1 MKAAK
6 TPKGKVT
13 GKAPAKQQPIAAGPP
28 NAMAQAAAEPEN
40 LQPSRADVK
49 TAMTTSRSSA
59 SPMKRRKARSHLQVH
74 TPPEEK
80 LKKIEQAINKRTA
93 VHDLM
98 YRQKELEDA
107 VREARRVNIM
117 IEEEKQR
124 MRQLKQRMVDN
135 NLAQYVVI
143 TREEGK
149 QWDYKRKSPTKKS
162 FKDFHSAEVDGQG
175 NHIDDGIPGLIPPID
190 ERKKNGKL
198 EPYKPP
204 DVVFDDNYAFYMYYL
219 NNTGQLVTPV
229 EQMFQ
234 DNIQKQ
240 EQVKK
245 VKEEKERNS
254 RVVRNQQQHQTTQN
268 GADDTNAD
276 SNQKAANTKGGK
288 YGTVKSKIAGGRS
301 VDASGSV
308 SKIASKTFLKKP

>member
-1 MKAAK
+1 
-6 TPKGKVT
+6 
-13 GKAPAKQQPIAAGPP
+13 
-28 NAMAQAAAEPEN
+28 
-40 LQPSRADVK
+40 
-49 TAMTTSRSSA
+49 
-59 SPMKRRKARSHLQVH
+59 
-74 TPPEEK
+74 
-80 LKKIEQAINKRTA
+80 
-93 VHDLM
+93 
-98 YRQKELEDA
+98 
-107 VREARRVNIM
+107 
-117 IEEEKQR
+117 

-162 FKDFHSAEVDGQG
+162 FKDFHTAEVDGQG
-175 NHIDDGIPGLIPPID
+175 NHNDDGIPGLIPPID

-240 EQVKK
+240 EQVRKL
-245 VKEEKERNS
+245 KEEKEKNS
-254 RVVRNQQQHQTTQN
+254 RVVRNQYLTQQ
-268 GADDTNAD
+268 GDETNAD
-276 SNQKAANTKGGK
+276 SNQKASTKGGK
-288 YGTVKSKIAGGRS
+288 YGTVKSKIAASSS
-301 VDASGSV
+301 VEAGSV
-308 SKIASKTFLKKP
+308 SKTPSRTFLKKSQPTGDAALKLKSSRDQSAKGDKSRRELV

>member
-1 MKAAK
+1 
-6 TPKGKVT
+6 
-13 GKAPAKQQPIAAGPP
+13 
-28 NAMAQAAAEPEN
+28 
-40 LQPSRADVK
+40 
-49 TAMTTSRSSA
+49 
-59 SPMKRRKARSHLQVH
+59 VH

-80 LKKIEQAINKRTA
+80 LKKIEQAINKRGA
-93 VHDLM
+93 VQDLM

-149 QWDYKRKSPTKKS
+149 QWDYKIKSPTKKT
-162 FKDFHSAEVDGQG
+162 FKDFHTAEVDGQG
-175 NHIDDGIPGLIPPID
+175 NHNDDGIPGLIPPID

-234 DNIQKQ
+234 DNVQKQ
-240 EQVKK
+240 EQVRKL
-245 VKEEKERNS
+245 KEEKEKNS
-254 RVVRNQQQHQTTQN
+254 RVVRNQYLTQQGESTI
-268 GADDTNAD
+268 AD
-276 SNQKAANTKGGK
+276 SNQKAASSKGGK
-288 YGTVKSKIAGGRS
+288 YGTVKSKIAGSSS
-301 VDASGSV
+301 VDAGSV
-308 SKIASKTFLKKP
+308 TKTPARTFLKKNQQPSADPAAVKLKSSRDHQSAKGDKSRRELV

>member
-1 MKAAK
+1 
-6 TPKGKVT
+6 
-13 GKAPAKQQPIAAGPP
+13 
-28 NAMAQAAAEPEN
+28 
-40 LQPSRADVK
+40 
-49 TAMTTSRSSA
+49 
-59 SPMKRRKARSHLQVH
+59 VH

-80 LKKIEQAINKRTA
+80 LKKIEQAINKRGA
-93 VHDLM
+93 EQDLM

-149 QWDYKRKSPTKKS
+149 QWDYKRKSPTKKT
-162 FKDFHSAEVDGQG
+162 FKDFHTAEVDGQG
-175 NHIDDGIPGLIPPID
+175 NHNDDGIPGLIPPID

-234 DNIQKQ
+234 DNVQKQ
-240 EQVKK
+240 EQVRKL
-245 VKEEKERNS
+245 KEEKEKNS
-254 RVVRNQQQHQTTQN
+254 RVVRNQYLTQQ
-268 GADDTNAD
+268 GVAVDDSKAAD
-276 SNQKAANTKGGK
+276 SNQKASAKGGK
-288 YGTVKSKIAGGRS
+288 YGSVKSKIAGSAS
-301 VDASGSV
+301 VDAGSIT
-308 SKIASKTFLKKP
+308 KTPARTFLKKNQQPSGDPAAMKLKSSRDQSAKGDNSRRELV